1 MISTPRTPVRNG
13 RDLELIIDNL
23 NQQFSLDIP
32 NPRNASPSHLPRA
45 EGSARWSVYKGLR
58 LLFYNRNVDLGRAI
72 NDFDDWVQSRSIA
85 LPHMPGHAGGARRAA
100 LMDDGRNDVSSS
112 EEEERLV
119 YLKDLLDN
127 ELYLANGSFK
137 LTESTR
143 ARQVQNATELSRPLK
158 RPYSDEEEEDG
169 FHTAPTS
176 PVKEACVKGPPS
188 PAKLTD
194 KMTGLLVKPSLCQET
209 TCAEPVKAHS
219 KFVERLIAPSTTRR
233 YDSVTSASSR
243 PEFSF
248 RSDSTSFDTRT
259 SRMETS
265 FTSMVT
271 DLTEPMEDTDSLDGE
286 SIAAHMLNPEVSG
299 ILDGPSFCE
308 EVGEARYSVEGEIMN
323 ELMQHGPFTIEHS
336 LSGSVRLRYRYELER
351 IGRAWNVPLNR
362 MLVGSTIG
370 FNSRDEFWTWIEGHN
385 QRNGKPL
392 PEKPS
397 IKAWDAAVEEF
408 KTSKTSEVVVLTG
421 DLDWCSPPEPGILK
435 LKLNPLKTDRT
446 CRLHRRF
453 GSDRFLSL
461 TIPAPT
467 RPPRHLRLP
476 QNPTL
481 LRESIG
487 IWLTQGVHRCLGR
500 TWKPFFVEEAKPKN
514 KKKAGEPRFR
524 VDFFAIDGIDF
535 DHRSPRPPLVA
546 PPCQASDKHTEMSL
560 EALIEWHLC
569 LDDNM
574 GQSNCKLFQRTSLGL
589 SKTFETVKLTPNQI
603 IHLKDEPGRPVMNDG
618 CALMSRGLA
627 KKICDIL
634 GITGSIP
641 SAFQGRIAGAKGL
654 WMVDKHDSDVSEED
668 IWLQISDSQ
677 LKIKPHPAEWKTLID
692 PEKLTFE
699 VVKWS
704 KPLHPVSLNIQL
716 LAILEHGGPVRERI
730 AELTRAGMQSIWK
743 DFAEVLERNCPILC
757 RSLIQKTKPPGEQ
770 DRRMEDWAAS
780 NSECVIRLCEAG
792 FKPRSFRYL
801 RHRLRNCLRELLER
815 YENELHIEVPLS
827 TYAFCIAD
835 PYGVL
840 KPDEVHFGFSSN
852 WRDPQGQFE
861 DNLLDGMDVL
871 VARVPAH
878 FPSDIQRVRAVWKPE
893 LRHFKDV
900 IVFPTTGDV
909 PLAHK
914 LSGGDYDGDTPW
926 VCWDQEIVQNF
937 QNSDLPREYP
947 PEHFGLTNH
956 SVPMRDI
963 QSVDEFLQSAITYN
977 LTLSSLGKCTIEHER
992 LAYDESIGSPNA
1004 MKLASLLSHLVDA
1017 RKAGTH
1023 HSEQA
1028 WHEFRKQVSP
1038 RARELPAYK
1047 NPQRRPERKN
1057 IVDYLL
1063 FEVVKK
1069 EKRTVLSQWEKAYP
1083 QLSSDRDD
1091 DLCQPWIEAQEQAN
1105 LDKEVGGQLHT
1116 VLKEIRSQ
1124 IEDIHRQWRGCFDGK
1139 SDETPS
1145 FSSEAQETAERA
1157 RAIPPPTGDHPLIH
1171 VWQHQPDT
1179 WKQLLASCAYKK
1191 YPFSKLALHA
1201 YGEAICQIKTST
1213 LPNRMVTHDILATY
1227 RVNPK
1232 AVSRLTATDGAAE
1245 ESEAESVYEGQEEI
1259 EAVLWYGSQGTGVKG
1274 GYLDPN
1280 DRWSVE

>member
-58 LLFYNRNVDLGRAI
+58 LLFYNRNVDLGRVI

-112 EEEERLV
+112 EKEERLV

-143 ARQVQNATELSRPLK
+143 ARQVQDATELSRPLK

-194 KMTGLLVKPSLCQET
+194 KMTGLLGKSSLCQET

-286 SIAAHMLNPEVSG
+286 SIAAHMLNPEVNG

-421 DLDWCSPPEPGILK
+421 DLDWCK
-435 LKLNPLKTDRT
+435 
-446 CRLHRRF
+446 
-453 GSDRFLSL
+453 
-461 TIPAPT
+461 
-467 RPPRHLRLP
+467 
-476 QNPTL
+476 
-481 LRESIG
+481 
-487 IWLTQGVHRCLGR
+487 
-500 TWKPFFVEEAKPKN
+500 
-514 KKKAGEPRFR
+514 
-524 VDFFAIDGIDF
+524 
-535 DHRSPRPPLVA
+535 
-546 PPCQASDKHTEMSL
+546 MSL

-1124 IEDIHRQWRGCFDGK
+1124 IEDIHRQWRGCFDGE

-1245 ESEAESVYEGQEEI
+1245 ESEAESEYEGQEEI